1 MIAAM
6 REAYPSSEGGGG
18 SMTDS
23 LPASISRAV
32 KSSKAST
39 APAAGV
45 SADSAGPAGA
55 ANAAGRVGG
64 DTLNHHDEPTVLA
77 AVDVTAGE
85 ATATKAAIPVVNAEE
100 AAAVDARTATAA
112 PAGESVREEPAS
124 ASAPAAAGAG
134 LHDDAVGGDGDWHSS
149 SAQQSLRALTLL
161 GRGGTVYF
169 NEVNI
174 LDNATKTRPRAR
186 SASSSSREGEEP
198 LLPIS
203 TSGVGVTGTPLPNTA
218 AMFVARAVEALSEP
232 GLGDDTAAAVA
243 DTEPVRRPSGIE
255 AAILSSSSS
264 SSLRESASSVLL
276 STVTTSTELARGGPS
291 PDHHVHH
298 MQAAEA
304 AAASASSAQAAAAS
318 TPSSRRRAKPS
329 PFGPVG
335 LAQLFPDMFTD
346 PAILCRMMAQV
357 VPPKLRPEKHKLRV
371 HPDSSRVVS
380 QRDSVRRLAKARP
393 ARTLPPG
400 TLGATVVD
408 AKKLTNNNTGSIGAA
423 GGGAASGRGD
433 TVPEQ
438 AGQRASGFVAGGLEG
453 ANEGEFGGRTVLLLR
468 LKLHQNFHWSCG
480 DAFGVYCENDSAEV
494 EALLT
499 RLRVQ
504 RSLWDSESLDF
515 TPKLP
520 HVFPNTSLRTLL
532 TFCCALRW
540 IFQKS
545 FLRALAE
552 YCADEFE
559 KNQLLLLSSATG
571 RVYFDALILRQQ
583 PSVLELL
590 ELFPSCVPPV
600 SMILSNSAPL
610 SPRYYS
616 VANSPLALDDSPST
630 PPDVV
635 AAAGAG
641 AGTPVPTSSSRAP
654 PASLG
659 SSAGSP
665 VATRGDDAAA
675 AGGESPSS
683 ASALPLTSKSLVF
696 SAAASTEPSA
706 VSLTAASATSSSL
719 AATSEGAAS
728 AAASEEARTSSASV
742 SADKSAKANTA
753 GGDGDGDSVGAHS
766 HSRIIEVVFSVV
778 RYTIGS
784 HKHPVRRS
792 GLCTTWLEA
801 IAQPFFRQDRSFQS
815 REITLVHRPAGD
827 FRPPD
832 DVERPMIMVGPGTGV
847 SPFVGFLKHR
857 EAQKAISE
865 RIRHD
870 EVGPVLRVAAC
881 LPT

>member
-6 REAYPSSEGGGG
+6 RKAYPPSTSAAGWGSRGDGLPADNSRMEDSSE
-18 SMTDS
+18 SN
-23 LPASISRAV
+23 
-32 KSSKAST
+32 SKAHPPTVGATSNSV
-39 APAAGV
+39 A
-45 SADSAGPAGA
+45 PAGA
-55 ANAAGRVGG
+55 ASAEACVGAYMV
-64 DTLNHHDEPTVLA
+64 HHDDSTVRA
-77 AVDVTAGE
+77 AVSLPA
-85 ATATKAAIPVVNAEE
+85 AQSTATSATPPVAAAEE
-100 AAAVDARTATAA
+100 TAVGAHAATAA
-112 PAGESVREEPAS
+112 LVVCESAVSEELVSTLLTPPLVAS
-124 ASAPAAAGAG
+124 ES
-134 LHDDAVGGDGDWHSS
+134 AVGGEGDWHSS

-174 LDNATKTRPRAR
+174 LDNATKTRARAR
-186 SASSSSREGEEP
+186 SASSSSRDGAVGEEP
-198 LLPIS
+198 LLVS
-203 TSGVGVTGTPLPNTA
+203 TA
-218 AMFVARAVEALSEP
+218 AVGTATAPPANAATSSAAHSVEVLSSESD
-232 GLGDDTAAAVA
+232 LGHDTAVVVA
-243 DTEPVRRPSGIE
+243 SVEPVRTFQSSHSGRPSGVE
-255 AAILSSSSS
+255 MPILSSSSIS
-264 SSLRESASSVLL
+264 SSMRESAPSVL
-276 STVTTSTELARGGPS
+276 SATATASTEPARGHN
-291 PDHHVHH
+291 PDHHLHH
-298 MQAAEA
+298 EQDAGAAV
-304 AAASASSAQAAAAS
+304 ASASPSQAS
-318 TPSSRRRAKPS
+318 TLSARRHAKPP

-346 PAILCRMMAQV
+346 PAILSRMMAQV
-357 VPPKLRPEKHKLRV
+357 VPPRLRPEKHKLRV

-393 ARTLPPG
+393 SRTLPPG

-408 AKKLTNNNTGSIGAA
+408 AKKLTNDSNNTSSTMPAGSGAESEQGRTGSYAA
-423 GGGAASGRGD
+423 GGRESAD
-433 TVPEQ
+433 
-438 AGQRASGFVAGGLEG
+438 
-453 ANEGEFGGRTVLLLR
+453 EGEFGGRTVLLLR
-468 LKLHQNFHWSCG
+468 LKLHQNFQWSCG

-552 YCADEFE
+552 YCSDDFE

-600 SMILSNSAPL
+600 SMVLSNSAPL

-616 VANSPLALDDSPST
+616 VANSPLALDDLPST
-630 PPDVV
+630 PPD
-635 AAAGAG
+635 AAGAG
-641 AGTPVPTSSSRAP
+641 AGTPLPSSSSRSP
-654 PASLG
+654 PAVFA
-659 SSAGSP
+659 SSAGS
-665 VATRGDDAAA
+665 ASGDDAAA
-675 AGGESPSS
+675 GGAASSASS
-683 ASALPLTSKSLVF
+683 ASAPPLASTSKSLVHP
-696 SAAASTEPSA
+696 AATSA
-706 VSLTAASATSSSL
+706 VESSSL
-719 AATSEGAAS
+719 AMATANGGEASTTASDGAQASVAS
-728 AAASEEARTSSASV
+728 A
-742 SADKSAKANTA
+742 SADKSANTNA
-753 GGDGDGDSVGAHS
+753 ARGDGDGDSVGALS
-766 HSRIIEVVFSVV
+766 HGSIIEVVFSVV

-815 REITLVHRPAGD
+815 REITLVHRPTGD

-847 SPFVGFLKHR
+847 APFVGFLKHR

-870 EVGPVLRVAAC
+870 EVGR
-881 LPT
+881 